1 MPNPSTIAES
11 EDVTEKWNELDR
23 KLYHQQ
29 RAEIARLKA
38 DRHVYV
44 EHYDM
49 LAKLGT
55 AMEAEITKLQ
65 AENDRLLAI
74 IKTKNELIERLT
86 LQLLGV
92 K

>member
-11 EDVTEKWNELDR
+11 E
-23 KLYHQQ
+23 
-29 RAEIARLKA
+29 AEIAALK
-38 DRHVYV
+38 
-44 EHYDM
+44 
-49 LAKLGT
+49 
-55 AMEAEITKLQ
+55 